1 MKKKIIFCIVFFLMV
16 IVGIVNL
23 FLNFINFKYMM
34 FIMAVFGIILTAS
47 DLNKTDGIGVYIFI
61 NIFYLGGLVLNYFG
75 YVNFFAKWLHHLFYV
90 FQLFIVFAF
99 NDWTISKIIG
109 KIIKFLFKNFSIYFM
124 IGSFVVFLLKCGD
137 KSNFTSLT
145 LIHWALVFQVFFTLT
160 AFFYNNQSS
169 LKMTLGFSKIFTI
182 LDLIIYLAL
191 KYLPFDNENLNI
203 IASYI
208 SLIFSLISVLMIII
222 FLIKIYIKKY
232 RYVKSYWPVKKSKK
246 EIEEDLLKYNSLE
259 CNNCWKKIKPTDII
273 CPHCGNIINEN
284 SCDNI

>member
-16 IVGIVNL
+16 IIGIVNL
-23 FLNFINFKYMM
+23 FLNFINVKYMM
-34 FIMAVFGIILTAS
+34 FIIAVLGIILTAS
-47 DLNKTDGIGVYIFI
+47 DLNKTDEIGVYIFI

-109 KIIKFLFKNFSIYFM
+109 KTIKFLLKYFSIYFM
-124 IGSFVVFLLKCGD
+124 IGSFIVFLLKCAD
-137 KSNFTSLT
+137 KSNFNSLT

-169 LKMTLGFSKIFTI
+169 LKMPLSFSKIFTI

-191 KYLPFDNENLNI
+191 KYLPFDNENFNI
-203 IASYI
+203 IAIYI
-208 SLIFSLISVLMIII
+208 SLIFLLISVLIIII

-246 EIEEDLLKYNSLE
+246 EIEEDLLKYNSFE

-273 CPHCGNIINEN
+273 CPHCGNIINKN